1 MPSIQMYMAC
11 TFSPCG
17 SFMYMCLMAL
27 LRWELAE
34 VAMAAVLT
42 RGFLQGTTTN
52 SPSCEPFPAC
62 PHFSAAPLP
71 HPRPGRSR
79 RQLSH
84 RAGCHLQRFPV
95 IPQGEH
101 TAAQAS
107 SAPETLQNTK
117 LLLINQSNRLPK
129 GSLAPHE
136 LFTSTLSRARLM
148 QGKLSWVFLNKSAS
162 SRRAFLPQLPSQPG

>member
-71 HPRPGRSR
+71 TQG
-79 RQLSH
+79 QGG
-84 RAGCHLQRFPV
+84 AG
-95 IPQGEH
+95 G
-101 TAAQAS
+101 S
-107 SAPETLQNTK
+107 SAAGLAA
-117 LLLINQSNRLPK
+117 ISS
-129 GSLAPHE
+129 GSLSFLRE
-136 LFTSTLSRARLM
+136 NTQQLRLALL
-148 QGKLSWVFLNKSAS
+148 QKPFKTPNSC
-162 SRRAFLPQLPSQPG
+162 